1 MIPQLFRSVFFQE
14 HDIGVWVS
22 RAVPSGNGAKQGV
35 QHGDQLAAVNGGS
48 CVHATIDDIAS
59 KISRTPNGKVELTFL
74 RYAGPLRPMPGS
86 ITQEGFEVTDTA
98 RSSPTTNAL
107 PKTIETEQ
115 KNKRGL
121 FSKKGLATI
130 VESPQRKP
138 GIGII
143 PKSPRRADRSTE
155 CTNPPFQPP
164 VSTEE
169 VPPMPGLLTPTKKK
183 KSLGKML
190 SFKKKT

>member
-1 MIPQLFRSVFFQE
+1 VFFQE

-35 QHGDQLAAVNGGS
+35 QHGDQLAAINGSS
-48 CVHATIDDIAS
+48 CTHATIDDISS
-59 KISRTPNGKVELTFL
+59 KISRTPNSRVELTFL

-98 RSSPTTNAL
+98 PSSPTTNAL

-115 KNKRGL
+115 KNKQGL

-130 VESPQRKP
+130 IESPQRKL
-138 GIGII
+138 GIGIAT
-143 PKSPRRADRSTE
+143 KSPRRGDQSPE
-155 CTNPPFQPP
+155 CSSPPFQPP
-164 VSTEE
+164 PSTRE
-169 VPPMPGLLTPTKKK
+169 VPPMPGLITPTKKK
-183 KSLGKML
+183 KSLGKIL